1 MSKLFAVFLPIFAII
16 ITTISVVILNGKSS
30 KVMDRKAML
39 IFLGLG
45 ILMLLLSLGAY
56 VMLYR

>member
-39 IFLGLG
+39 IFLVLG
-45 ILMLLLSLGAY
+45 ILMLLLILGAY